1 MIREAASEQDEIG
14 WIEFYKGHLSK
25 EWATI
30 QLKHYCNMYK
40 NPPSIT
46 HWSKTIISRIYNITF
61 EMWSNRN
68 KEVHNEYEDNM
79 NKIESEKLQQEITES
94 YKKGASNVMVHHR
107 YLLEETLD
115 EIYKNTVKDK
125 KYWLQTIQASCI
137 CYEKYASQHN
147 NTTRTINLANATV
160 PD

>member
-94 YKKGASNVMVHHR
+94 YNKGASNVMVHHR

-115 EIYKNTVKDK
+115 EKYTKKLSKIRNIGYKLYKQAAYVMKNM
-125 KYWLQTIQASCI
+125 LHSITIQQEQS
-137 CYEKYASQHN
+137 
-147 NTTRTINLANATV
+147 T
-160 PD
+160 